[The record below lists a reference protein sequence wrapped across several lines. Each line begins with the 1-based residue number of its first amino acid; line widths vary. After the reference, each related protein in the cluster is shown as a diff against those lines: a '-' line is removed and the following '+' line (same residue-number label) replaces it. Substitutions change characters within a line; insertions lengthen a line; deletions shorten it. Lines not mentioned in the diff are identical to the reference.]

1 MPFVHCSNS
10 CDAAEKRLHV
20 HVFGANIY
28 KGLLRLHRYM
38 YMYVAG
44 VQSSGKVVY
53 VTATAPYVFLIILF
67 FRGITLPGA
76 LNGIKYY
83 IVPDFSKLLEFRVR
97 QRA

>member
-1 MPFVHCSNS
+1 MPLSVCPT
-10 CDAAEKRLHV
+10 
-20 HVFGANIY
+20 
-28 KGLLRLHRYM
+28 
-38 YMYVAG
+38 G

-83 IVPDFSKLLEFRVR
+83 IVPDFSKLLEFRVWTEANLQIFYSLGPAWGGIITMASYNKFHNNCYR
-97 QRA
+97 